1 MKFSTSTMYTKLGYV
16 YDKYQVRLDTFLCPE
31 NVEYCFQMCQWKFL
45 SSYQNY
51 QNDLTGI
58 VLPNYEQSIVNISTC
73 EQLLFLIQSFLCWL
87 QLDQVNHPCLVHL
100 FALTT
105 YCWKI
110 MPYSG
115 KYIEL
120 AFSMKA

>member
-31 NVEYCFQMCQWKFL
+31 NVEHCFQMCQWKFL

-58 VLPNYEQSIVNISTC
+58 VLPNYEQSIVNISSTRYKNFLFY
-73 EQLLFLIQSFLCWL
+73 QLASNYFFSFS
-87 QLDQVNHPCLVHL
+87 HF
-100 FALTT
+100 FAGYNWT
-105 YCWKI
+105 K
-110 MPYSG
+110 
-115 KYIEL
+115 
-120 AFSMKA
+120 